1 MRASERRPEG
11 QRCSGS
17 RDGEGEATSAT
28 RAARG
33 KSCLESANF
42 SRHPPCFRALLVSD
56 PIRCLHMLQK
66 WAVQTRV
73 VCSDL
78 VEAPWMVARQ
88 ASASELLS
96 KQWTRWSLSRSF
108 SRCRATLL
116 VWSSRAPPYACIH
129 GPTPALQ
136 ALSPAQHRQ
145 RPGLAHHRQPHPGTS
160 QLRRAA
166 TGLGCVLLPRSLT
179 GNLS

>member
-1 MRASERRPEG
+1 MRASERRPEE

-78 VEAPWMVARQ
+78 VEAPWLVARQ

-116 VWSSRAPPYACIH
+116 VRSSLTPRDTCPH
-129 GPTPALQ
+129 GCTQ
-136 ALSPAQHRQ
+136 ALFAPCLPQQHQ
-145 RPGLAHHRQPHPGTS
+145 HPGLVHHRQPHPATS

-179 GNLS
+179 GNLT